1 MHQPER
7 WGYVQFSTGRP
18 GAAKF
23 RPDPEGPARH
33 ALHQIYHAQ
42 QAHRKEHK
50 RWAKSLADLRLPP
63 LRHESFAGEPV
74 LQTTDDL
81 FQASVTIRG
90 PAGKPRRVSIRQD
103 SRVWT
108 AR

>member
-1 MHQPER
+1 
-7 WGYVQFSTGRP
+7 V
-18 GAAKF
+18 KV

-42 QAHRKEHK
+42 RAHHKQHK
-50 RWAKSLADLRLPP
+50 RWAKSLADLHLAL
-63 LRHESFAGEPV
+63 LRHESFLDAPV

-81 FQASVTIRG
+81 FQASVTVRG
-90 PAGKPRRVSIRQD
+90 PDGKARRVSIRQD

-108 AR
+108 SVGVR